1 MIGCDKRCFS
11 ELGKTRIRTK
21 WFGRR
26 QKRSVCKVRILPN
39 IGVHNR
45 RRDKTRSSSVQDR
58 TSKRRESSWAGL
70 WPAIAF
76 RLKTF
81 DPARG
86 TERANSRGPPRA
98 RVCYRTAKYP
108 LPGTYRGA
116 KSIGICQLLGVV
128 CEASHFQAQFAM
140 REETNNDRFFA
151 TAGRTATE
159 LGQGQKLSQR
169 ELRQFKL
176 TPAFGL
182 KIVHEFEKQRFG
194 GFHQIRPPALKEN
207 SARRLIDRINVLQKA
222 SLGTPYTCCTDA
234 ELIAEDGTQIAPDP
248 FFFPKDGEHCHQAP
262 LERATDRPDCK
273 NTSPDIFFLHGRL
286 DETQSHAR

>member
-86 TERANSRGPPRA
+86 TEHANSRGPPRA

-182 KIVHEFEKQRFG
+182 KIVHEFE
-194 GFHQIRPPALKEN
+194 
-207 SARRLIDRINVLQKA
+207 
-222 SLGTPYTCCTDA
+222 
-234 ELIAEDGTQIAPDP
+234 
-248 FFFPKDGEHCHQAP
+248 
-262 LERATDRPDCK
+262 
-273 NTSPDIFFLHGRL
+273 
-286 DETQSHAR
+286 